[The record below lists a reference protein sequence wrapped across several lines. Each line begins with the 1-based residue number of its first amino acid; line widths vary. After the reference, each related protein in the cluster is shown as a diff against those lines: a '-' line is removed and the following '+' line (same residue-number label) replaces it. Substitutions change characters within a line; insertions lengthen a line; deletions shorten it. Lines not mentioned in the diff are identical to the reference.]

1 MSQKAEDNRAPDALA
16 QSHVVV
22 AEVVTNP
29 EGDSH
34 YVVTADAAGNPAYLD
49 VWVLTAA
56 EMCLAS
62 LRGYGNPT
70 MYIVPRPGDEV
81 LVDTERNAIIAVYP
95 K

>member
-1 MSQKAEDNRAPDALA
+1 MDQKSQKHPPATPRTVKAK
-16 QSHVVV
+16 
-22 AEVVTNP
+22 VVTNP
-29 EGDSH
+29 EDADSH
-34 YVVTADAAGNPAYLD
+34 YVVTADAAGNPAYID
-49 VWVLTAA
+49 VWVLTAN